1 MLLLGS
7 SGFFL
12 TLILMPGCL
21 KNHYPLIHKYLPPGR
36 ELGGIGLLPIL
47 VLLGEKAL
55 HHAHLSFLTASLFL
69 DFRQA
74 SAPSVRV
81 KPQSPHNLHPLWP
94 LTLFSPQVSMI
105 PDLVVLSFLRTCSSL
120 TAPSPSPWMQWASP
134 MSVCVRFLTHVCL
147 PHSCGPLASWLS
159 RTPYLPLLCLAQAP
173 AIPQMCFFAF
183 SCFLV
188 PDIPLVPC
196 SAELCLPCVPGTG
209 RPVLF
214 TGPWFSHW
222 LPNGPPT
229 SGLSSLHLS

>member
-105 PDLVVLSFLRTCSSL
+105 PDLVVLSFLRTCSFL

-173 AIPQMCFFAF
+173 AIPPNVF
-183 SCFLV
+183 
-188 PDIPLVPC
+188 
-196 SAELCLPCVPGTG
+196 LCL
-209 RPVLF
+209 L
-214 TGPWFSHW
+214 
-222 LPNGPPT
+222 LL
-229 SGLSSLHLS
+229 LSSWHPIGSLFCRALCPMCPGHGSSCSVYRPMVLPLAA